1 MEDKIAEKSSTNETA
16 GRLRIAMLA
25 YRGKPH
31 VGGQGVYVREMSKAL
46 VELGHTVEV
55 FGGPPYPDLD
65 PKVPLHEFPSL
76 EIYNDF
82 FPGRM
87 PGIWEIK
94 DMPDFVE
101 LCSYLSGNFSEPL
114 SFSLRAFRALKDR
127 EGEFDL
133 VIDNGS
139 LAYGNLLIQRKLN
152 LPILGVIHHPIT
164 VDRKLELDNAR
175 TFVERYGK
183 RRWYA
188 FTRMQ
193 TRVCKSIKRIVTVSE
208 SSREDISK
216 DHKVSIDR
224 IHVVPIGIDTDF
236 FAPQH
241 HIERIPGRIVSTA
254 SADVPL
260 KGQRYLLEALAEVRK
275 KYPHVHLELVGKQR
289 EGSTTAETLAQ
300 LGLSDIVNFNQGI
313 SYREL
318 VDLLA
323 SASVAV
329 VPSLYE
335 GFSIPAIEALSCGAP
350 LIATTGGALP
360 EVAGPHLETS
370 LAVPPGDSSALAEQ
384 IEYAFEHPEVCQ
396 RVGKA
401 GRQRVIEKW
410 SWRESA
416 ITTADHCR
424 ELLAMDK
431 AQ

>member
-1 MEDKIAEKSSTNETA
+1 MEEKTETHKYPEKSS
-16 GRLRIAMLA
+16 GHLRIAMLA

-46 VELGHTVEV
+46 VELGHSVEV

-65 PKVPLHEFPSL
+65 AKVPLHEFPSL

-87 PGIWEIK
+87 PGMWEIK
-94 DMPDFVE
+94 DFPDFVE
-101 LCSYLSGNFSEPL
+101 LCSYLTGNFSEPL
-114 SFSLRAFRALKDR
+114 SFSLRAYRALKERAGD
-127 EGEFDL
+127 FDL

-139 LAYGNLLIQRKLN
+139 LAYGNLLIQRKLR
-152 LPILGVIHHPIT
+152 LPVLGVIHHPIT

-175 TFVERYGK
+175 TFVERFGK

-193 TRVCKSIKRIVTVSE
+193 TRVCKHIKRIVTVSE
-208 SSREDISK
+208 SSREDISN
-216 DHKVSIDR
+216 DHKVDINR
-224 IHVVPIGIDTDF
+224 VHVVPIGIDTDF
-236 FAPQH
+236 FAPQS
-241 HIERIPGRIVSTA
+241 HIERISGRIVSTA

-260 KGQRYLLEALAEVRK
+260 KGQKYLLEALAKVRHSH
-275 KYPHVHLELVGKQR
+275 PDVHLELVGKQR
-289 EGSTTAETLAQ
+289 EGSTTAETLEQ

-313 SYREL
+313 SYQEL
-318 VDLLA
+318 VELLA

-335 GFSIPAIEALSCGAP
+335 GFSIPAIEALSCAAP

-360 EVAGPHLETS
+360 EVAGPHMETC
-370 LAVPPGDSSALAEQ
+370 LAVPPGDSDALAKQ
-384 IEYAFEHPEVCQ
+384 IEFAFENPEICQ
-396 RVGKA
+396 RVGEA
-401 GRQRVIEKW
+401 GRRRVMEKW

-416 ITTADHCR
+416 ITTAEHCR
-424 ELLAMDK
+424 ELLSIC
-431 AQ
+431 

>member
-1 MEDKIAEKSSTNETA
+1 VPINDSDTP
-16 GRLRIAMLA
+16 GDQLRIAMLA

-46 VELGHTVEV
+46 TELGHSVEV

-65 PKVPLHEFPSL
+65 PKVTLHKFPSL
-76 EIYNDF
+76 EIYNDY

-94 DMPDFVE
+94 DFPDFVE
-101 LCSYLSGNFSEPL
+101 LCSYLTGNFSEPL
-114 SFSLRAFRALKDR
+114 SFSLRAYKALKERVED
-127 EGEFDL
+127 FDL

-139 LAYGNLLIQRKLN
+139 LAYGNILIQKKLH
-152 LPILGVIHHPIT
+152 LPVLGVIHHPIT

-175 TFVERYGK
+175 TFIERYGK

-193 TRVCKSIKRIVTVSE
+193 TRVCQGLRRIITVSE
-208 SSREDISK
+208 SSREDISR
-216 DHKVSIDR
+216 DHKVDIDS

-236 FAPQH
+236 FAPQPY
-241 HIERIPGRIVSTA
+241 IERIPGRIVSTA

-260 KGQRYLLEALAEVRK
+260 KGQKFLLEALAKVRHN
-275 KYPHVHLELVGKQR
+275 YPNVHLELIGKQR
-289 EGSTTAETLAQ
+289 EGSTTAETLEL
-300 LGLSDIVNFNQGI
+300 LGLSDIVRFNQGI

-323 SASVAV
+323 SASVAI

-360 EVAGPHLETS
+360 EVAGPHLETCI
-370 LAVPPGDSSALAEQ
+370 AVPPGDSEALATE
-384 IEYAFEHPEVCQ
+384 IEFAFSNPQVCQ
-396 RVGKA
+396 RIGDA

-416 ITTADHCR
+416 ITTAEHCR
-424 ELLAMDK
+424 ELLTTRK
-431 AQ
+431 KSR